1 MRTSDPSALFL
12 PPSSASADAS
22 LVVMFF
28 VSLSIL
34 FHLNTLRDKFCQR
47 DLIEPTFVKNI
58 ELKLGRK

>member
-1 MRTSDPSALFL
+1 MTCTSDPSGLFL
-12 PPSSASADAS
+12 PPSSASADTS

-47 DLIEPTFVKNI
+47 DLIEPTFV
-58 ELKLGRK
+58 